1 VTPES
6 PAQVHPTRLG
16 TGLQGAQTS
25 SVPRYDIAR
34 LTNTACNHAGTLR
47 PLLSRTG
54 WNLSC
59 PNHRPSPGSGKMSIG
74 PTLTEVQL
82 PPKEANA
89 GAFSSGR
96 LLSKITRSPTSSR
109 RHRPVP
115 SQGSDTLSG
124 LVSTDT
130 SQIQAASHSRRN
142 QPRPGFQRQISA
154 PDTSVLRQRKEED
167 REHRHYSDATGEAG
181 AQVRAM
187 LAKPPLV
194 ERALHTS
201 TNTSVSSKGTAQGSM
216 FSAPLVSDYY
226 SPQQV
231 AGGPTAIGYMY
242 QQLYELAQKR
252 IATLQ
257 YMSKA

>member
-1 VTPES
+1 MS
-6 PAQVHPTRLG
+6 RCN
-16 TGLQGAQTS
+16 
-25 SVPRYDIAR
+25 IAR
-34 LTNTACNHAGTLR
+34 PTSTACNHAGTLR
-47 PLLSRTG
+47 SLLLRVG
-54 WNLSC
+54 WNLVVRNHC
-59 PNHRPSPGSGKMSIG
+59 PFPRSGKMSIG

-89 GAFSSGR
+89 GTFSSGR

-124 LVSTDT
+124 LVSTGT
-130 SQIQAASHSRRN
+130 SQTQAASHSRRN
-142 QPRPGFQRQISA
+142 QPRPGFPRQISA

-167 REHRHYSDATGEAG
+167 REPRHYSDATGEAG

-187 LAKPPLV
+187 LAKPPPAD
-194 ERALHTS
+194 RALHTS
-201 TNTSVSSKGTAQGSM
+201 TSVSSKGTAQGSM
-216 FSAPLVSDYY
+216 FSAPLVSEYY
-226 SPQQV
+226 TPQQV
-231 AGGPTAIGYMY
+231 AGGSTAISYMY